1 MTRYAMPMLRQR
13 VSRSAYDSS
22 SAAGPKCRIGI
33 ASLHSMTD
41 SDIAD
46 ALFRL
51 LDSRSPTATVCP
63 SEVAR
68 ALAPGAETAW
78 RALMP
83 EVRRVASGLAAANL
97 LRVTRKG
104 VPVDAMGPGGPI
116 RLGRP

>member
-1 MTRYAMPMLRQR
+1 MTHYAMPMFRPR
-13 VSRSAYDSS
+13 VSRSAYDAA

-33 ASLHSMTD
+33 ASLHPTTD

-46 ALFRL
+46 TLFRL
-51 LDSRSPTATVCP
+51 LDSRASAATVCP

-68 ALAPGAETAW
+68 VLAPGAETAW

-83 EVRRVASGLAAANL
+83 EVRRVASALAAANL